1 MYYQLFTQGTL
12 RLTLQ
17 PGLAARTYVPCFA
30 NALTYNQIA
39 SSIGADEH
47 NGEPARAGAT
57 HAGLHRA

>member
-1 MYYQLFTQGTL
+1 MYHYINYLHKG
-12 RLTLQ
+12 RSGS
-17 PGLAARTYVPCFA
+17 PAAWAARTYVPCFA
-30 NALTYNQIA
+30 NALTYNQTA